1 MEKFLFF
8 SSKGVELDG
17 SNLENVGLKAFNLMR
32 IAQVGLPVPPAF
44 VIGTTFCQSYFSN
57 ARKLSQAFNDLVHD
71 NIIRLQQTTGLV
83 FGGTR
88 NPLLVAVRSGAAVSM
103 PGMLS
108 SILNIGICNETLG
121 GLLRMTG
128 NPRFVWDSYRRL
140 IETYAGVVYDCSLD
154 PFRSVLDTH
163 LKDEVAN
170 THDDLDVETLKKV
183 VNDYLKIFEE
193 QTKGIPF
200 PQQPKSQLE
209 DAIAAVFRSWE
220 NPRCIEYR
228 RLNNIRGLLG
238 TSVTVQTMVFGNKG
252 PTSGS
257 GVSFTR
263 NPSTG
268 ENNLYAEFLF
278 NAQGEDIVSGRRSPE
293 DLEKLGKLL
302 PEVETE
308 LRIVRKRLE
317 KEFRDMQDFEF
328 TIQEGN
334 LFILQSRNGKRTPWA
349 ALVIAVDMV
358 NEGLL
363 DIETAFRRIK
373 MYDLEKIE
381 RKRIVSKSRSK
392 NKDNS
397 NASTDNNGNETDQH
411 LTRGIPASP
420 GIAVGK
426 IALDSEKAKD
436 MALRG
441 ESVILTRDQISTND
455 ISGMA
460 VSKGTLTRVGGKTSH
475 AALVSRQMNKVC
487 IVACQRLWI
496 DMKARKCS
504 IGEKV
509 LWEGDHISL
518 DGNTGSVYAGK
529 VQFEIEK
536 PEELLLEV
544 KKWNQQISAL

>member
-1 MEKFLFF
+1 MEKFLFV
-8 SSKGVELDG
+8 SSKGVELDD
-17 SNLENVGLKAFNLMR
+17 SNLENVGLKAFNLMK
-32 IAQVGLPVPPAF
+32 IAQMGLPVPPAF
-44 VIGTTFCQSYFSN
+44 VIGTRFCHSYFSN
-57 ARKLSQAFNDLVHD
+57 ARKLSQAFNDLVHEH
-71 NIIRLQQTTGLV
+71 IITLQQTTGLV

-88 NPLLVAVRSGAAVSM
+88 NPLLVAVRSGAALSM

-140 IETYAGVVYDCSLD
+140 IETYAEVVYDCSLD
-154 PFRSVLDTH
+154 PFTSVLDAH
-163 LKDEVAN
+163 LKDHGAN
-170 THDDLDVETLKKV
+170 IHDDLDVESLKSV
-183 VNDYLKIFEE
+183 VEDYLKIFAE
-193 QTKGIPF
+193 QTNGIPF
-200 PQQPKSQLE
+200 PQQPNSQLE

-220 NPRCIEYR
+220 NPKCIEYR

-238 TSVTVQTMVFGNKG
+238 TAVTVQTMVFGNMG

-257 GVSFTR
+257 GVAFTR

-293 DLEKLGKLL
+293 GLQKLGKLL
-302 PEVETE
+302 PEMETE
-308 LRIVRKRLE
+308 LRIVGKRLE
-317 KEFRDMQDFEF
+317 REFRDMQDFEF
-328 TIQEGN
+328 TVQEGN

-349 ALVIAVDMV
+349 ALTIAVDMV

-363 DIETAFRRIK
+363 DIKTAFRRIK
-373 MYDLEKIE
+373 MYDLKKIE
-381 RKRIVSKSRSK
+381 RKRIITKSRSK
-392 NKDNS
+392 NKS
-397 NASTDNNGNETDQH
+397 NDIETDQH

-426 IALDSEKAKD
+426 IALDSQKAKD
-436 MALRG
+436 MALTG
-441 ESVILTRDQISTND
+441 ESIILIRNQISTND

-460 VSKGTLTRVGGKTSH
+460 VSEGTLTRTGGKTSH

-487 IVACQRLWI
+487 IVGCQTLWI
-496 DMKARKCS
+496 DIKARKCT
-504 IGEKV
+504 IGKKV
-509 LWEGDHISL
+509 LYEGDHISL

-536 PEELLLEV
+536 PEQLLLEV
-544 KKWNQQISAL
+544 KKWNEQ

>member
-8 SSKGVELDG
+8 SSKGVELDD
-17 SNLENVGLKAFNLMR
+17 SNLENMGLKAFNLMK
-32 IAQVGLPVPPAF
+32 IAQMGLPVPPAF
-44 VIGTTFCQSYFSN
+44 VIGTKFCHSYFSN
-57 ARKLSQAFNDLVHD
+57 GRKLSQAFNDLVHD
-71 NIIRLQQTTGLV
+71 NIMRLQQTTGHV

-88 NPLLVAVRSGAAVSM
+88 NPLLVAVRSGAALSM

-140 IETYAGVVYDCSLD
+140 IETYAEVVYDCSLD
-154 PFRSVLDTH
+154 PFRSVLDAR
-163 LKDEVAN
+163 LIDDGAN
-170 THDDLDVETLKKV
+170 THDDLDVESLKSV
-183 VNDYLKIFEE
+183 VKDYLKIFAE
-193 QTKGIPF
+193 QTNGIPF
-200 PQQPKSQLE
+200 PQQPNSQLE

-228 RLNNIRGLLG
+228 RLNSIRGLLG
-238 TSVTVQTMVFGNKG
+238 TAVTVQAMVFGNKS

-257 GVSFTR
+257 GVAFTR

-293 DLEKLGKLL
+293 SLQKLGKLL
-302 PEVETE
+302 PEMETE
-308 LRIVRKRLE
+308 LRIVGKRLE
-317 KEFRDMQDFEF
+317 REFRDMQDFEF

-334 LFILQSRNGKRTPWA
+334 LFILQSRSGKRTPWA
-349 ALVIAVDMV
+349 ALMIAVDMV

-363 DIETAFRRIK
+363 DIKTASRWIR

-381 RKRIVSKSRSK
+381 RKRMIVSKSRSK
-392 NKDNS
+392 NKDN
-397 NASTDNNGNETDQH
+397 NGDETDQH

-436 MALRG
+436 MALTG
-441 ESVILTRDQISTND
+441 ESVILTRNQISTDD

-460 VSKGTLTRVGGKTSH
+460 VSEGTLTRVGGKTSH

-487 IVACQRLWI
+487 IVGCQRLWI
-496 DMKARKCS
+496 DMKARKCI
-504 IGEKV
+504 IGKKV
-509 LWEGDHISL
+509 LCEGDHVSL

-536 PEELLLEV
+536 PEQLLLEV
-544 KKWNQQISAL
+544 KKWNQQIS

>member
-17 SNLENVGLKAFNLMR
+17 SNLEDVGLKAFNLMK
-32 IAQVGLPVPPAF
+32 IAQMGLPVPPAF
-44 VIGTTFCQSYFSN
+44 VIGTRFCHSYFSN
-57 ARKLSQAFNDLVHD
+57 ARKLSQGFNDLVYD
-71 NIIRLQQTTGLV
+71 NIMRLQQTTGLV

-88 NPLLVAVRSGAAVSM
+88 NPLLIAVRSGAAVSM

-140 IETYAGVVYDCSLD
+140 IETYAEVVYDCSLD
-154 PFRSVLDTH
+154 PFRSVIDVH
-163 LKDEVAN
+163 LKDEGVN
-170 THDDLDVETLKKV
+170 THDDLDVESLKSV
-183 VNDYLKIFEE
+183 VKDYLKIFEE

-200 PQQPKSQLE
+200 PQQPNSQLE

-228 RLNNIRGLLG
+228 RLNNIRDLLG
-238 TSVTVQTMVFGNKG
+238 TAVTVQTMVFGNKG

-257 GVSFTR
+257 GVAFTR

-293 DLEKLGKLL
+293 DLQKLGKLL
-302 PEVETE
+302 PDIEKE
-308 LRIVRKRLE
+308 LRVTGKRLE
-317 KEFRDMQDFEF
+317 REFRDMQDFEF

-358 NEGLL
+358 NDGLL
-363 DIETAFRRIK
+363 DTETAFRRIK
-373 MYDLEKIE
+373 TYDLEKIE
-381 RKRIVSKSRSK
+381 RKRIVSRLGSK
-392 NKDNS
+392 
-397 NASTDNNGNETDQH
+397 NNGNETDQH

-420 GIAVGK
+420 GIAIGK
-426 IALDSEKAKD
+426 IVLDSEKAKD
-436 MALRG
+436 MALTG

-460 VSKGTLTRVGGKTSH
+460 VSEGTLTRVGGKTSH

-487 IVACQRLWI
+487 IVGCQRLWI
-496 DMKARKCS
+496 DMKARRCS
-504 IGEKV
+504 IGKKV
-509 LWEGDHISL
+509 LCEGDHISL

-529 VQFEIEK
+529 VQFETEK
-536 PEELLLEV
+536 PEQLLLEV
-544 KKWNQQISAL
+544 KKWNQQISV

>member
-1 MEKFLFF
+1 MEKFIFI
-8 SSKGVELDG
+8 SRSGVEPDG
-17 SNLENVGLKAFNLMR
+17 SNLENVGLKAYNMIK
-32 IAQVGLPVPPAF
+32 IAQMGLPVPPAF
-44 VIGTTFCQSYFSN
+44 VIGTRFCHSYFFSEG
-57 ARKLSQAFNDLVHD
+57 RKLSQAFNDLVHD
-71 NIIRLQQTTGLV
+71 NILRLQQTTGLI

-88 NPLLVAVRSGAAVSM
+88 KPLLVAVRSGAAVSM

-140 IETYAGVVYDCSLD
+140 IETYAGVVYGCSLD
-154 PFRSVLDTH
+154 PFRSVLDACI
-163 LKDEVAN
+163 KDEGVD
-170 THDDLDVETLKKV
+170 TQDDLDIESLKNV
-183 VNDYLKIFEE
+183 VKDYLNIFEE

-200 PQQPKSQLE
+200 PQQPNSQLE

-228 RLNNIRGLLG
+228 RLNNISNLLG
-238 TSVTVQTMVFGNKG
+238 TAVTVQTMVFGNMG

-257 GVSFTR
+257 GVAFTR

-268 ENNLYAEFLF
+268 ENSLYTEFLF
-278 NAQGEDIVSGRRSPE
+278 NAQGEDIVSGRHSPE
-293 DLEKLGKLL
+293 GLEKLGKLL
-302 PEVETE
+302 PETETE
-308 LRIVRKRLE
+308 LRIVGKRLE
-317 KEFRDMQDFEF
+317 REFRDMQDFEF

-358 NEGLL
+358 NEGLI
-363 DIETAFRRIK
+363 DIETALNSIK

-381 RKRIVSKSRSK
+381 RKRMISKDTK
-392 NKDNS
+392 GD
-397 NASTDNNGNETDQH
+397 ETLKH
-411 LTRGIPASP
+411 LAQGIPASP
-420 GIAVGK
+420 GIAIGK
-426 IALDSEKAKD
+426 IALDSEKARS
-436 MALRG
+436 MALAG
-441 ESVILTRDQISTND
+441 ETVILTRDQISTDD

-460 VSKGTLTRVGGKTSH
+460 VSEGTLTRVGGKTSH

-487 IVACQRLWI
+487 IVGCQRLWI
-496 DMKARKCS
+496 NMRARKCS
-504 IGEKV
+504 IERKT
-509 LWEGDHISL
+509 LYEGDYISL

-536 PEELLLEV
+536 PEQLLLEV
-544 KKWNQQISAL
+544 KKWNRQKFDNK

>member
-1 MEKFLFF
+1 MEKFFFF
-8 SSKGVELDG
+8 SSKGVELDDP
-17 SNLENVGLKAFNLMR
+17 NLENVGLKAFNLMK
-32 IAQVGLPVPPAF
+32 IAQMGLPVPPAF
-44 VIGTTFCQSYFSN
+44 VIGTKFCHSYFSN
-57 ARKLSQAFNDLVHD
+57 DRKLSQAFNDLVHD
-71 NIIRLQQTTGLV
+71 NIMRLQQTTGHV

-88 NPLLVAVRSGAAVSM
+88 NPLLVAVRSGAALSM

-140 IETYAGVVYDCSLD
+140 IETYAEVVYGCSLD
-154 PFRSVLDTH
+154 PFSNVLDAR
-163 LKDEVAN
+163 LKDDGAN
-170 THDDLDVETLKKV
+170 THDGLDVESLKSV
-183 VNDYLKIFEE
+183 VKDYLKIFAE
-193 QTKGIPF
+193 QTNGIPF

-228 RLNNIRGLLG
+228 RLNNIQGLLG
-238 TSVTVQTMVFGNKG
+238 TAVTVQTMVFGNKS

-257 GVSFTR
+257 GVAFTR
-263 NPSTG
+263 NPTTG

-293 DLEKLGKLL
+293 GLQKLGKLL
-302 PEVETE
+302 PEMETE
-308 LRIVRKRLE
+308 LRIVGKRLE
-317 KEFRDMQDFEF
+317 REFRDMQDFEF

-349 ALVIAVDMV
+349 ALMIAVDMV

-363 DIETAFRRIK
+363 DIKTASRRIE

-381 RKRIVSKSRSK
+381 RKRIVVSKSRLK
-392 NKDNS
+392 NKG
-397 NASTDNNGNETDQH
+397 NNGNDTDQH

-436 MALRG
+436 MALTG
-441 ESVILTRDQISTND
+441 ESVILTRNQISTND

-460 VSKGTLTRVGGKTSH
+460 VSEGTLTRVGGKTSH
-475 AALVSRQMNKVC
+475 AALVSREMNKVC
-487 IVACQRLWI
+487 IVGCQRLRI
-496 DMKARKCS
+496 DMKDRKC
-504 IGEKV
+504 IVGKKV
-509 LWEGDHISL
+509 LCEGDYISL

-529 VQFEIEK
+529 VQSEIEK
-536 PEELLLEV
+536 PEQLLSEV
-544 KKWNQQISAL
+544 KKWNQQISNL

>member
-17 SNLENVGLKAFNLMR
+17 SNLENVGLKAFNLMK
-32 IAQVGLPVPPAF
+32 IAQMGLPVPPAF
-44 VIGTTFCQSYFSN
+44 VIGTRFCHSYFSN
-57 ARKLSQAFNDLVHD
+57 GRKLSQAFSDLVHD
-71 NIIRLQQTTGLV
+71 NIMRLQQTTGLV

-108 SILNIGICNETLG
+108 SILNIGICDETLS

-140 IETYAGVVYDCSLD
+140 IETYAEVVYDCSLD
-154 PFRSVLDTH
+154 PFRSVIDAH
-163 LKDEVAN
+163 LKDEGAN
-170 THDDLDVETLKKV
+170 THDDLDVESLKSV
-183 VNDYLKIFEE
+183 VKDYLKIFEE

-200 PQQPKSQLE
+200 PQQPNSQLE

-228 RLNNIRGLLG
+228 RQNNIRDLLG
-238 TSVTVQTMVFGNKG
+238 TAVTVQTMVFGNKG

-257 GVSFTR
+257 GVAFTR

-278 NAQGEDIVSGRRSPE
+278 NAQGEDIVSGRRSPG
-293 DLEKLGKLL
+293 DLQKLGKLF
-302 PEVETE
+302 PEIETQ
-308 LRIVRKRLE
+308 LRVTGKRLE
-317 KEFRDMQDFEF
+317 REFRDMQDFEF
-328 TIQEGN
+328 TIQEGS

-349 ALVIAVDMV
+349 ALVIVVDMV

-363 DIETAFRRIK
+363 DIKTAFRRIK

-381 RKRIVSKSRSK
+381 RKRIVSKSRSRN
-392 NKDNS
+392 NKDNY
-397 NASTDNNGNETDQH
+397 GNETYKH

-426 IALDSEKAKD
+426 IALDSQKAKD
-436 MALRG
+436 MALKG
-441 ESVILTRDQISTND
+441 ESVILTRNQISTTD
-455 ISGMA
+455 ISGMV
-460 VSKGTLTRVGGKTSH
+460 VSEGTLTRVGGKTSH
-475 AALVSRQMNKVC
+475 AALVSRHMNKVC
-487 IVACQRLWI
+487 IVGCQRLWI
-496 DMKARKCS
+496 DIKARKCG
-504 IGEKV
+504 IGKKV
-509 LWEGDHISL
+509 LFEGDHISL
-518 DGNTGSVYAGK
+518 DGNTGNVYAGK

-536 PEELLLEV
+536 PNQLLLEV
-544 KKWNQQISAL
+544 KKWNQQISL

>member
-1 MEKFLFF
+1 M
-8 SSKGVELDG
+8 
-17 SNLENVGLKAFNLMR
+17 
-32 IAQVGLPVPPAF
+32 GLPVPPAF
-44 VIGTTFCQSYFSN
+44 VIGTRFCHSYFSDG
-57 ARKLSQAFNDLVHD
+57 RKLSQAFNDLVHD
-71 NIIRLQQTTGLV
+71 NIMRLQQTTGLV

-154 PFRSVLDTH
+154 PFRSVLDAR
-163 LKDEVAN
+163 LKDEGAN
-170 THDDLDVETLKKV
+170 THEELDVASLKSV

-200 PQQPKSQLE
+200 PQQPNSQLE

-228 RLNNIRGLLG
+228 RLNNIRNLLG
-238 TSVTVQTMVFGNKG
+238 TAVTVQTMVFGNKG

-257 GVSFTR
+257 GVAFTR

-268 ENNLYAEFLF
+268 ESSLYAEFLF
-278 NAQGEDIVSGRRSPE
+278 NSQGEDIVSGRRSPE
-293 DLEKLGKLL
+293 DLQKLGKML

-308 LRIVRKRLE
+308 LRIVGKRLE
-317 KEFRDMQDFEF
+317 REFRDMQDFEF

-381 RKRIVSKSRSK
+381 RKRMVSKSRSK
-392 NKDNS
+392 NKDN
-397 NASTDNNGNETDQH
+397 NDGNETDQH
-411 LTRGIPASP
+411 LTLGIPASP

-436 MALRG
+436 MALRDQ
-441 ESVILTRDQISTND
+441 SVILTRDQISTND

-460 VSKGTLTRVGGKTSH
+460 ASEGTLTRVGGKTSH

-487 IVACQRLWI
+487 VVGCQRLWI
-496 DMKARKCS
+496 DMKTRKCG
-504 IGEKV
+504 IGKKV
-509 LWEGDHISL
+509 L
-518 DGNTGSVYAGK
+518 
-529 VQFEIEK
+529 
-536 PEELLLEV
+536 
-544 KKWNQQISAL
+544 